1 MGIVTRTRMTGDLMA
16 VHAIQRGEHSV
27 ARPLPEPPRTH
38 RVSKLSQSTDK
49 LTRALEEWLAEIKLR
64 YTIGGE

>member
-1 MGIVTRTRMTGDLMA
+1 MA
-16 VHAIQRGEHSV
+16 IHATQPGTHSV
-27 ARPLPEPPRTH
+27 PRPLPEPPRT
-38 RVSKLSQSTDK
+38 SLATKKPMDL

>member
-1 MGIVTRTRMTGDLMA
+1 MA
-16 VHAIQRGEHSV
+16 VHANQPGEHSV

-38 RVSKLSQSTDK
+38 RVSQLTRVARSTDP
-49 LTRALEEWLAEIKLR
+49 LTRALEEWLAEIRLR

>member
-1 MGIVTRTRMTGDLMA
+1 MA
-16 VHAIQRGEHSV
+16 VHATQPGTHSV
-27 ARPLPEPPRTH
+27 PRPLPEPPRTS
-38 RVSKLSQSTDK
+38 RGKKMPMDL

>member
-1 MGIVTRTRMTGDLMA
+1 MA
-16 VHAIQRGEHSV
+16 LHANQPGTHSV
-27 ARPLPEPPRTH
+27 PRPLPEPPRAT
-38 RVSKLSQSTDK
+38 RGTKMPMDL

>member
-1 MGIVTRTRMTGDLMA
+1 MPMDV
-16 VHAIQRGEHSV
+16 
-27 ARPLPEPPRTH
+27 
-38 RVSKLSQSTDK
+38 

>member
-1 MGIVTRTRMTGDLMA
+1 MA
-16 VHAIQRGEHSV
+16 VHAIQPGEHSV

-38 RVSKLSQSTDK
+38 TVSKLSRTSDA
-49 LTRALEEWLAEIKLR
+49 LTLALEEWLDEVRLR

>member
-1 MGIVTRTRMTGDLMA
+1 MA
-16 VHAIQRGEHSV
+16 LHATQPGTHAV
-27 ARPLPEPPRTH
+27 PRPLPYPQRT
-38 RVSKLSQSTDK
+38 RRESEKPTDR

>member
-1 MGIVTRTRMTGDLMA
+1 MTIYAAQPGT
-16 VHAIQRGEHSV
+16 HSV
-27 ARPLPEPPRTH
+27 PRPLPEPA
-38 RVSKLSQSTDK
+38 RVRRGSEPSGDR

>member
-1 MGIVTRTRMTGDLMA
+1 LHATHPGTHA
-16 VHAIQRGEHSV
+16 VP
-27 ARPLPEPPRTH
+27 RPLPEPPRTT
-38 RVSKLSQSTDK
+38 RGPKVATDR

>member
-1 MGIVTRTRMTGDLMA
+1 MA
-16 VHAIQRGEHSV
+16 LPASHPGVHSV

-38 RVSKLSQSTDK
+38 RVSKLAQSTDK
-49 LTRALEEWLAEIKLR
+49 LSRALEEWLAEIKLR

>member
-1 MGIVTRTRMTGDLMA
+1 MA
-16 VHAIQRGEHSV
+16 VHATQPGEHSV

-38 RVSKLSQSTDK
+38 TVSQLSRLSRPADA
-49 LTRALEEWLAEIKLR
+49 LTRALEEWLAEIRLR

>member
-1 MGIVTRTRMTGDLMA
+1 MV
-16 VHAIQRGEHSV
+16 VHATQPGEHSV

-38 RVSKLSQSTDK
+38 KISRLSRLEHSTDA
-49 LTRALEEWLAEIKLR
+49 LTRALEEWLADIKLR

>member
-1 MGIVTRTRMTGDLMA
+1 MA
-16 VHAIQRGEHSV
+16 VHASQPGEHSV

-38 RVSKLSQSTDK
+38 KVSRLSRLEHSSDA
-49 LTRALEEWLAEIKLR
+49 LTLALEEWLAEIKLR

>member
-1 MGIVTRTRMTGDLMA
+1 MLLASKAHTKRNEVTLY
-16 VHAIQRGEHSV
+16 AIQPGEHSV

-38 RVSKLSQSTDK
+38 RISKLSQSTDK
-49 LTRALEEWLAEIKLR
+49 LTRALEEWLAEVKLR